1 MPVDS
6 THKQYQDS
14 VAKWQLVRDC
24 VAGADT
30 VRGQAETYLPHPD
43 RTAQDAAQRY
53 ADYITRA
60 QYVNVLGRTRNAMVG
75 MAFRKPPVMEL
86 PAQLEYLIEN
96 ASGDG
101 LSLEQLAKNTVS
113 DLLETGRYGLLADY
127 PIAEEGQSAAQT
139 QSITAS
145 IKAYKPE
152 SIINWSATVI
162 NGQSVLS
169 QVVLRETIETSTD
182 GFESVESYQYR
193 VLKLVDNI
201 YTIELWKDGD
211 VIGTAEPRQ
220 ANGSRFN
227 FIPFIIAGAVSNDPS
242 VDNAALYDI
251 AELNIGHYRNSADY
265 EESVF
270 LVGQPQPVI
279 AGLSQ
284 SWLDSA
290 GGSYKYGSRQAWTLP
305 EGGNASLLQVQPN
318 SMAMEAMNHKELQM
332 ISIGARLIQPS
343 GQAETAEAARI
354 KHAG

>member
-30 VRGQAETYLPHPD
+30 VRNQGETYLPHPD
-43 RTAQDAAQRY
+43 KTAEDAAQRY
-53 ADYITRA
+53 LDYNSRA
-60 QYVNVLGRTRNAMVG
+60 QYVNVLARTRNAMVG

-101 LSLEQLAKNTVS
+101 LSLEQLAKNTVG

-290 GGSYKYGSRQAWTLP
+290 GGSYKYGS
-305 EGGNASLLQVQPN
+305 
-318 SMAMEAMNHKELQM
+318 
-332 ISIGARLIQPS
+332 
-343 GQAETAEAARI
+343 
-354 KHAG
+354 